1 MGGRGSGS
9 GAGADPAG
17 RTARLQDIAGE
28 IRTKSNEELLSSIQK
43 LKPVAETARYDEFG
57 NVITSQVAETSDGKY
72 RLQIGFSNDYDPR
85 QVGTAR
91 TPIKTSIEAYVWEN
105 GHISTV
111 RKLAETKTKSLK
123 NAGKNYQSMLA
134 TWEKLIGK

>member
-1 MGGRGSGS
+1 MGGRGSSS
-9 GAGADPAG
+9 GAAPAG
-17 RTARLQDIAGE
+17 RTARLQDIAGG

-57 NVITSQVAETSDGKY
+57 NVITSQVAETSAGKY
-72 RLQIGFSNDYDPR
+72 RLQISFSNDYDPR
-85 QVGTAR
+85 QVGTVR
-91 TPIKTSIEAYVWEN
+91 TPRKTYIADYVWEN

-123 NAGKNYQSMLA
+123 NASKNYQSMLA
-134 TWEKLIGK
+134 TWKKLIGK